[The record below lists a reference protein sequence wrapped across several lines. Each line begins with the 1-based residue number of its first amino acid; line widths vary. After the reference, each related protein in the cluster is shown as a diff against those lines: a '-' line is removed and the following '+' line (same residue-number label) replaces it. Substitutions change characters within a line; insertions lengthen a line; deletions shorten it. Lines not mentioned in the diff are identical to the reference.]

1 MIGVCRHLGYLGPPV
16 ALDELLLRPEHAL
29 LEQTWAPNDMRGS
42 GTVNVDGFGAGW
54 YASDSTVPERYR
66 RSVPMWTDTN
76 FAELAA
82 RTTSGAVVAAV
93 RSATAGMPVTEPAC
107 APFTDGRVLF
117 SHNGSVSGW
126 PDSLAP
132 LAAGLDAVDLMT
144 VDAPVDS
151 AVVWALVQQRLSKGD
166 SPENV
171 LGGLVT
177 EIATLAPDSR
187 LNFLFSDGDTVV
199 ATTWTH
205 ALSVRRTPGKV
216 TVASEP
222 FGAPDEWEPVPDRH
236 LVVATLD
243 DVRVQAL

>member
-54 YASDSTVPERYR
+54 YAANSTVPERYR

-93 RSATAGMPVTEPAC
+93 RSATVGMPVTEPAC

-132 LAAGLDAVDLMT
+132 LATEIDVVDLMT

-151 AVVWALVQQRLSKGD
+151 AVVWALVRQRLSKGD
-166 SPENV
+166 SKENL
-171 LGGLVT
+171 LGSLVT
-177 EIATLAPDSR
+177 EIAALAPDSR
-187 LNFLFSDGDTVV
+187 LNFLLSDGDAVV

-205 ALSVRRTPGKV
+205 ALSVRRTSGTV

-222 FGAPDEWEPVPDRH
+222 FGDPGEWEPVPDGH
-236 LVVATLD
+236 VVVATPEE
-243 DVRVQAL
+243 VRVQAL